1 MAYNPLA
8 CTLCFTP
15 PCSAVTLPLPSYM
28 TGSRPGS
35 HLHPPALP
43 GSPRHPASL
52 HKVQA
57 GSARGCGGGLVSHPP
72 SFLLWPRKAARTWA
86 SAFPHQHQ
94 AGEFL
99 PQGLFL
105 TCACTSG
112 SGSCL
117 YFPFCI
123 FFWIWTVRGNLK
135 KPTKQPGGQKPQE
148 GGCFKSKPTSV
159 NHVISSAKFAWQLRL
174 IWAAAC
180 KCLLL

>member
-15 PCSAVTLPLPSYM
+15 PCSAVTLLLPSYM

-43 GSPRHPASL
+43 SSPRHPASL
-52 HKVQA
+52 HEVQA

-72 SFLLWPRKAARTWA
+72 SFLLWPRKAAMTWA
-86 SAFPHQHQ
+86 SAFPRQHQ

-123 FFWIWTVRGNLK
+123 FFSSGQSEEFLK
-135 KPTKQPGGQKPQE
+135 NPQNSQVDKSLRKGGA
-148 GGCFKSKPTSV
+148 
-159 NHVISSAKFAWQLRL
+159 SSPSPRP
-174 IWAAAC
+174 
-180 KCLLL
+180 